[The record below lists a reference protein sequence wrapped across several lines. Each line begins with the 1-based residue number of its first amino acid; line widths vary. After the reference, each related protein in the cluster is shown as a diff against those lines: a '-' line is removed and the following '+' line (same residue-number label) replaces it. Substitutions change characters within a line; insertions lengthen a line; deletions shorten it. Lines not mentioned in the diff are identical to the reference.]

1 MKVVID
7 EQKLINGFQKLTD
20 KFLADLKEYAEKWW
34 ENEEI
39 PDWMS
44 SGIVEWV
51 DAVDKINITH
61 LQVRKDDIGSNYYIS
76 VDAILDS
83 KVRFDI
89 DEILQHITY
98 LIIKRMFGLRSGNQ
112 VIMISDNIELKD
124 SNPQW

>member
-7 EQKLINGFQKLTD
+7 EKKLINGFQKLTD

-51 DAVDKINITH
+51 DAVDKIKITH
-61 LQVRKDDIGSNYYIS
+61 LQVTKDDIGSNYYIS

>member
-20 KFLADLKEYAEKWW
+20 KFLDDLKVYAEKWW

-51 DAVDKINITH
+51 DAVDKIKITH

>member
-20 KFLADLKEYAEKWW
+20 KFLADLKEYADKWY

-51 DAVDKINITH
+51 DAVDKIKITH
-61 LQVRKDDIGSNYYIS
+61 LQVTKDDIGSNYYIS

-112 VIMISDNIELKD
+112 VIMISDKIELKD
-124 SNPQW
+124 NNPQW

>member
-7 EQKLINGFQKLTD
+7 EKKLINGFQKLTD

>member
-20 KFLADLKEYAEKWW
+20 KFLADLKEYAEKWY

-89 DEILQHITY
+89 DEILQHISY

-124 SNPQW
+124 KDPQW

>member
-20 KFLADLKEYAEKWW
+20 KFLADLKEYADKWY

-124 SNPQW
+124 NNPQW

>member
-7 EQKLINGFQKLTD
+7 EKKLINGFQKLTD

-124 SNPQW
+124 KDPQW

>member
-20 KFLADLKEYAEKWW
+20 KFLADLKVYAEKWW

-51 DAVDKINITH
+51 DAVDKIKITH

>member
-7 EQKLINGFQKLTD
+7 EKKLINGFQKLTD
-20 KFLADLKEYAEKWW
+20 KFLADLKEYADKWY

-89 DEILQHITY
+89 DEILQHISY

-124 SNPQW
+124 NNPQW

>member
-98 LIIKRMFGLRSGNQ
+98 LILKRMFGLRSGNQ

-124 SNPQW
+124 INPQW

>member
-20 KFLADLKEYAEKWW
+20 KFLDDLKVYADKWY

-44 SGIVEWV
+44 TGIVEWV

-89 DEILQHITY
+89 DEILQHISY

-124 SNPQW
+124 INPQF